1 MLLNNFELDIKTRCI
16 EGGGSQTEIA
26 DKIDVSIPYVNR
38 ITKGREQLVNKT
50 FIKIMD
56 ELGYDV
62 ELVYKKKQVD
72 MQNA

>member
-16 EGGGSQTEIA
+16 EGGRSQTEIA

-38 ITKGREQLVNKT
+38 ITN
-50 FIKIMD
+50 IKIMD